1 MPPLF
6 DKGEVSR
13 SDGGDKAFGNRTD
26 NPSVSHTAASSLCT
40 REPWLGVRLV
50 LPSFAQG
57 SQIERASPYGKGWC
71 RAKRDGGD
79 KKFGNREGESGKEC
93 PLVRKNF

>member
-1 MPPLF
+1 MWRRAPT
-6 DKGEVSR
+6 
-13 SDGGDKAFGNRTD
+13 AF
-26 NPSVSHTAASSLCT
+26 
-40 REPWLGVRLV
+40 
-50 LPSFAQG
+50 FAQSG
-57 SQIERASPYGKGWC
+57 HGGAGEANLSCLPFLIKGRC